1 MRNERW
7 WTSYVD
13 RALYEYDDFDRFLH
27 NLDQIE
33 LEQTKHQEQL
43 QSQQL
48 RAHRR
53 SASIQIV
60 SKDNLNAASASPMA
74 KKPTGLN
81 KIRNML
87 SSGGSHSNGSDRHG
101 ACHGQQEQI
110 RVRHYDETTKPNRLL
125 KQRES
130 DAPSKSSS
138 VSCKK
143 YVLMM
148 AYKLRDMSDVRKS
161 THVRKIFFLKIQ
173 PINKK
178 EYVVSAQNFFQFFS
192 IILWNTIWK
201 LKIVYQLTEIYKIV
215 WFLRLKN
222 YRKI

>member
-1 MRNERW
+1 
-7 WTSYVD
+7 
-13 RALYEYDDFDRFLH
+13 
-27 NLDQIE
+27 
-33 LEQTKHQEQL
+33 
-43 QSQQL
+43 
-48 RAHRR
+48 
-53 SASIQIV
+53 
-60 SKDNLNAASASPMA
+60 
-74 KKPTGLN
+74 
-81 KIRNML
+81 ML

-178 EYVVSAQNFFQFFS
+178 EYVVSAQNFFQFFFNYFMKYYLKTQNS
-192 IILWNTIWK
+192 ISAHRDLQNCVIS
-201 LKIVYQLTEIYKIV
+201 
-215 WFLRLKN
+215 
-222 YRKI
+222 